1 MAVKIGCA
9 GTLDTPDSNEV
20 LELGN
25 NTTQAEDRTFLQA
38 LQSGNASAIRCD
50 DSKAVTILQLTLAT
64 TQSAIKGHSTSI

>member
-1 MAVKIGCA
+1 MAVKIGCV

-38 LQSGNASAIRCD
+38 VQSGDASPYAAIIPRP
-50 DSKAVTILQLTLAT
+50 SRPYN
-64 TQSAIKGHSTSI
+64 

>member
-1 MAVKIGCA
+1 MAVKISCV

-38 LQSGNASAIRCD
+38 MHSGDASAIRCD
-50 DSKAVTILQLTLAT
+50 YSKAVKTL
-64 TQSAIKGHSTSI
+64 